1 MIKYDCSHV
10 YYRGD
15 DYLYE
20 LNKWVSRIAHM
31 HVKGAMALD
40 GQRVDDPPA
49 GLDALPWTQIFAVL
63 YARGFDGT
71 MSIEPH

>member
-1 MIKYDCSHV
+1 
-10 YYRGD
+10 
-15 DYLYE
+15 
-20 LNKWVSRIAHM
+20 M

-71 MSIEPH
+71 MSIEPHSSVHNNKLGETGINYTIDFTRKLMLR